1 MRSERVGLEEFS
13 QRRKGPLTWGLADHW
28 ITGAAIPPG
37 ENCRCR
43 DSARRGRA
51 APLSAYESWAWSLVA
66 ALLEAMGYHVQWVA
80 PPGPDQGIDIVAS
93 TDPLGTTSPR
103 VKVQVKRRA
112 DMIAVDGLRAFLA
125 VVGVDDV
132 GICVSAGGFTMDAET
147 EALMQESR
155 QITLLDLERVFDLW
169 AEHYEKI
176 PESARQL
183 LPLRSVRFLA
193 PTN

>member
-1 MRSERVGLEEFS
+1 MRTAAVGIVPAE
-13 QRRKGPLTWGLADHW
+13 DV
-28 ITGAAIPPG
+28 
-37 ENCRCR
+37 
-43 DSARRGRA
+43 A
-51 APLSAYESWAWSLVA
+51 APLSAYESGAWSLVA

-112 DMIAVDGLRAFLA
+112 DKIAVDGLRAFLA

-132 GICVSAGGFTMDAET
+132 GIFVSAGGFTKDAET
-147 EALMQESR
+147 EARTQESR
-155 QITLLDLERVFDLW
+155 RITLLDLERVFDLW
-169 AEHYEKI
+169 VEYYEKI
-176 PESARQL
+176 PESKRQL

-193 PTN
+193 PAS